1 MSNKQ
6 TQSFDVIVIGAGPAG
21 YSSAIR
27 CAQLGLKTAC
37 IDSWHDHKG
46 KRILGG
52 TYLNAGCV
60 ASIALLESAKIYHS
74 LHHNLK
80 EHGIQAGP
88 VTVDI
93 AQMMQR
99 KNNIVDR
106 LSQQIADSFAEHK
119 IDCIQ
124 AKAKLLNERQVEIT
138 QLNKTVPSILEAKH
152 IILASG
158 SSPIDLSCAPI
169 DNEFIIDSTMALNL
183 GRVPKRLA
191 IIGAGVIGL
200 ELASIWNRLGSETIL
215 LEAQES
221 FLSMTDHQIALEAYR
236 IYSEQRLELRLGA
249 RVIAAKKG
257 SKKASLEHS
266 RKVTVEYQDND
277 GTHALRVDKLI
288 VASGRKP
295 NTDNLAAAEADLL
308 LDENGYVHVDE
319 NCRTTLPGVYAIG
332 DLTILGPM
340 IAHKGIE
347 EGQFVAEQ
355 IAGIHNPVNYGLLP
369 SVIFT
374 DPEIAWVGQTEQAL
388 RAIGE
393 PIKIG
398 TFPLNATARAQAVG
412 KTEGMVKIIAH
423 AETDTILGIHIIGTQ
438 ASEMIAEAVLA
449 MEFSAS
455 SEDLARTIHAHPTLA
470 KALHGAA
477 LTLKK
482 QNLTPFDML
491 RTAHAIN
498 TSCF

>member
-1 MSNKQ
+1 MAKKQ
-6 TQSFDVIVIGAGPAG
+6 AKLFDVIVVGAGPAG

-37 IDSWHDHKG
+37 IDNWCDTKG
-46 KRILGG
+46 RSSLGG

-74 LHHNLK
+74 LNHNLK
-80 EHGIQAGP
+80 EHGIQAGT
-88 VTVDI
+88 VAVDI

-99 KNNIVDR
+99 KNDIVDT
-106 LSQQIADSFAEHK
+106 LSRQIADSFAEHK

-124 AKAKLLNERQVEIT
+124 AEARLLNERQVEIT
-138 QLNKTVPSILEAKH
+138 PADQTGISILEAKH

-158 SSPIDLSCAPI
+158 SSPIDLPCAPI

-183 GRVPKRLA
+183 DAVPKRLA

-200 ELASIWNRLGSETIL
+200 ELAEIWNRLGAETIL
-215 LEAQES
+215 LEAQET
-221 FLSMTDHQIALEAYR
+221 FLSLADQQIALEAYR
-236 IYSEQRLELRLGA
+236 IYSEQGLELRLGA
-249 RVIAAKKG
+249 RVTSAKKG
-257 SKKASLEHS
+257 SK
-266 RKVTVEYQDND
+266 KVTVEYQDSE

-295 NTDNLAAAEADLL
+295 NTENLAAAEADLL

-332 DLTILGPM
+332 DLTLLGPM

-347 EGQFVAEQ
+347 EGLFVAEQ
-355 IAGIHNPVNYGLLP
+355 IAGLHNPVNYALLP
-369 SVIFT
+369 CVIFT

-388 RAIGE
+388 RAMGE

-398 TFPLNATARAQAVG
+398 TYPLNATARAQAVG

-423 AETDTILGIHIIGTQ
+423 AESDAILGVHIIGTH

-477 LTLKK
+477 LVLKNK
-482 QNLTPFDML
+482 
-491 RTAHAIN
+491 I
-498 TSCF
+498 

>member
-1 MSNKQ
+1 MSKKQ
-6 TQSFDVIVIGAGPAG
+6 PKSFDVIVIGAGPAG

-37 IDSWHDHKG
+37 IDNWHDEEG
-46 KRILGG
+46 QSSLGG

-60 ASIALLESAKIYHS
+60 ASIALLESAKIYQS
-74 LHHNLK
+74 INHNLK
-80 EHGIQAGP
+80 EHGIQAEA
-88 VTVDI
+88 VSVDI
-93 AQMMQR
+93 ALMMQR
-99 KNNIVDR
+99 KNNIIDA
-106 LSQQIADSFAEHK
+106 LSRQIADSFAHYK

-124 AKAKLLNERQVEIT
+124 AEAKLLNERRVEIT
-138 QLNKTVPSILEAKH
+138 PTDHSAVSIIEAKH
-152 IILASG
+152 IVLATG
-158 SSPIDLSCAPI
+158 SSPVDLSCAPI
-169 DNEFIIDSTMALNL
+169 DNEFIIDTAMALNL
-183 GRVPKRLA
+183 DAVPKRLA
-191 IIGAGVIGL
+191 IIGAGIIGL
-200 ELASIWNRLGSETIL
+200 ELAGIWNRLGAETIL

-221 FLSMTDHQIALEAYR
+221 FLGLADQQIAREAYR
-236 IYSEQRLELRLGA
+236 IYTEQGLELRLGA
-249 RVIAAKKG
+249 RVISAKKG
-257 SKKASLEHS
+257 SK
-266 RKVTVEYQDND
+266 KVTVEYQDSE

-295 NTDNLAAAEADLL
+295 NTENLAAAEANLL

-332 DLTILGPM
+332 DLTLLGPM

-347 EGQFVAEQ
+347 EGLFVAEQ
-355 IAGIHNPVNYGLLP
+355 IAGLHNPVNYDLLP
-369 SVIFT
+369 SVVFT

-388 RAIGE
+388 RAMGE

-398 TFPLNATARAQAVG
+398 TYPLKSTARAQAMG
-412 KTEGMVKIIAH
+412 QTEGMVKIIAH
-423 AETDTILGIHIIGTQ
+423 AETDALLGIHIIGTQ

-477 LTLKK
+477 LTLKNK
-482 QNLTPFDML
+482 K
-491 RTAHAIN
+491 
-498 TSCF
+498 

>member
-1 MSNKQ
+1 MSKKQ
-6 TQSFDVIVIGAGPAG
+6 AKSFDVIVIGAGPAG

-37 IDSWHDHKG
+37 IDNWHDEEG
-46 KRILGG
+46 QSSLGG

-60 ASIALLESAKIYHS
+60 ASIALLESAKIYQS
-74 LHHNLK
+74 INHNLK
-80 EHGIQAGP
+80 EHGIQAEA
-88 VTVDI
+88 VSVDI
-93 AQMMQR
+93 ALMMQR
-99 KNNIVDR
+99 KNNIIDA
-106 LSQQIADSFAEHK
+106 LSRQIADSFAHCK

-124 AKAKLLNERQVEIT
+124 AEAKLLNERRVEIT
-138 QLNKTVPSILEAKH
+138 PTDHSAVSIIEAKH
-152 IILASG
+152 IVLATG
-158 SSPIDLSCAPI
+158 SSPVDLSCAPI
-169 DNEFIIDSTMALNL
+169 DNEFIIDTAMALNL
-183 GRVPKRLA
+183 DAVPKRLA
-191 IIGAGVIGL
+191 IIGAGIIGL
-200 ELASIWNRLGSETIL
+200 ELAGIWNRLGAETIL

-221 FLSMTDHQIALEAYR
+221 FLGLADQQIAREAYR
-236 IYSEQRLELRLGA
+236 IYTEQGLELRLGA
-249 RVIAAKKG
+249 RVISAKKG
-257 SKKASLEHS
+257 SK
-266 RKVTVEYQDND
+266 KVTVEYQDSE

-295 NTDNLAAAEADLL
+295 NTENLAAAEANLL

-332 DLTILGPM
+332 DLTLLGPM

-347 EGQFVAEQ
+347 EGLFVAEQ
-355 IAGIHNPVNYGLLP
+355 IAGLHNPVNYDLLP
-369 SVIFT
+369 SVVFT

-388 RAIGE
+388 RAMGE

-398 TFPLNATARAQAVG
+398 TFPLKATARAQAMG
-412 KTEGMVKIIAH
+412 QTEGMVKIIAH
-423 AETDTILGIHIIGTQ
+423 AETDALLGIHIIGTQ

-477 LTLKK
+477 LTLKNK
-482 QNLTPFDML
+482 K
-491 RTAHAIN
+491 
-498 TSCF
+498 

>member
-1 MSNKQ
+1 MSKKQ
-6 TQSFDVIVIGAGPAG
+6 AKSFDVIVIGAGPAG

-37 IDSWHDHKG
+37 IDNWHDEEG
-46 KRILGG
+46 QSSLGG

-60 ASIALLESAKIYHS
+60 ASIALLESAKIYQSINHS
-74 LHHNLK
+74 LK
-80 EHGIQAGP
+80 EHGIQAEA
-88 VTVDI
+88 VSVDI
-93 AQMMQR
+93 ALMMQR
-99 KNNIVDR
+99 KNNIIDA
-106 LSQQIADSFAEHK
+106 LSRQIADSFAHYK

-124 AKAKLLNERQVEIT
+124 AEAKLLNERRVEIT
-138 QLNKTVPSILEAKH
+138 PTDHSAVSIIEAKH
-152 IILASG
+152 IVLATG
-158 SSPIDLSCAPI
+158 SSPVDLSCAPI
-169 DNEFIIDSTMALNL
+169 DNEFIIDTAMALNL
-183 GRVPKRLA
+183 DAVPKRLA
-191 IIGAGVIGL
+191 IIGAGIIGL
-200 ELASIWNRLGSETIL
+200 ELAGIWNRLGAETIL

-221 FLSMTDHQIALEAYR
+221 FLGLADQQIAREAYR
-236 IYSEQRLELRLGA
+236 IYTEQGLELRLGA
-249 RVIAAKKG
+249 RVISAKKG
-257 SKKASLEHS
+257 SK
-266 RKVTVEYQDND
+266 KVTVEYQDSE

-295 NTDNLAAAEADLL
+295 NTEHLAAAEANLL

-332 DLTILGPM
+332 DLTLLGPM

-347 EGQFVAEQ
+347 EGLFVAEQ
-355 IAGIHNPVNYGLLP
+355 IAGLHNPVNYDLLP
-369 SVIFT
+369 SVVFT

-388 RAIGE
+388 RAMGE

-398 TFPLNATARAQAVG
+398 TFPLKATARAQAMG
-412 KTEGMVKIIAH
+412 QTEGMVKIIAH
-423 AETDTILGIHIIGTQ
+423 AETDALLGIHIIGTQ

-477 LTLKK
+477 LTLKNK
-482 QNLTPFDML
+482 K
-491 RTAHAIN
+491 
-498 TSCF
+498 

>member
-1 MSNKQ
+1 MSKKHIN
-6 TQSFDVIVIGAGPAG
+6 TAFDVIVIGAGPAG

-37 IDSWHDHKG
+37 IDNWHNKNGKG
-46 KRILGG
+46 NLGG

-60 ASIALLESAKIYHS
+60 ASIALLESAKIYQSITHK
-74 LHHNLK
+74 LK
-80 EHGIQAGP
+80 THGLQAEA
-88 VTVDI
+88 VTLDI
-93 AQMMQR
+93 ALMMQR
-99 KNNIVDR
+99 KNNIVDA
-106 LSQQIADSFAEHK
+106 LSKQIADSFATYK
-119 IDCIQ
+119 IDCIK
-124 AKAKLLNERQVEIT
+124 AEAKLLNERQVEIT
-138 QLNKTVPSILEAKH
+138 PIDQSASAILEAKH

-158 SSPIDLSCAPI
+158 SSPIDSPCAPI

-183 GRVPKRLA
+183 DAVPKRLA

-200 ELASIWNRLGSETIL
+200 ELASIWNRLGAETIL
-215 LEAQES
+215 LEAQDT
-221 FLSMTDHQIALEAYR
+221 FLSLTDQQIALEAYR
-236 IYSEQRLELRLGA
+236 IYTEQGLELRLGT
-249 RVIAAKKG
+249 RVISAKKG
-257 SKKASLEHS
+257 NK
-266 RKVTVEYQDND
+266 KVTVEYQDND

-295 NTDNLAAAEADLL
+295 NSENLASAEADLL

-319 NCRTTLPGVYAIG
+319 NCRTNLPGVYAIG
-332 DLTILGPM
+332 DLTLLGPM

-347 EGQFVAEQ
+347 EGLFVAEQ
-355 IAGIHNPVNYGLLP
+355 IGGRHNPINYDLLP

-374 DPEIAWVGQTEQAL
+374 EPEIAWVGQSEQAL
-388 RAIGE
+388 RAMGE
-393 PIKIG
+393 SIKIG
-398 TFPLNATARAQAVG
+398 TYPLNTTARAQATG

-423 AETDTILGIHIIGTQ
+423 AETDALLGVHIIGTQ

-477 LTLKK
+477 IALKNK
-482 QNLTPFDML
+482 T
-491 RTAHAIN
+491 
-498 TSCF
+498 

>member
-1 MSNKQ
+1 MSKKHIN
-6 TQSFDVIVIGAGPAG
+6 TAFDVIVIGAGPAG

-37 IDSWHDHKG
+37 IDNWHNKNGKG
-46 KRILGG
+46 NLGG

-60 ASIALLESAKIYHS
+60 ASIALLESAKIYQSITHK
-74 LHHNLK
+74 LK
-80 EHGIQAGP
+80 THGLQAEA
-88 VTVDI
+88 VTLDI
-93 AQMMQR
+93 ALMMQR
-99 KNNIVDR
+99 KNNIVDA
-106 LSQQIADSFAEHK
+106 LSKQIADSFATYK
-119 IDCIQ
+119 IDCIK
-124 AKAKLLNERQVEIT
+124 AEAKLLNERRVEIT
-138 QLNKTVPSILEAKH
+138 PIDQSAVAILEAKH

-158 SSPIDLSCAPI
+158 SSPIDSPCTPI

-183 GRVPKRLA
+183 DAVPKRLA

-200 ELASIWNRLGSETIL
+200 ELASIWNRLGAETIL
-215 LEAQES
+215 LEAQDT
-221 FLSMTDHQIALEAYR
+221 FLSLTDQQIALEAYR
-236 IYSEQRLELRLGA
+236 IYTEQGLELRLGT
-249 RVIAAKKG
+249 RVISAKKG
-257 SKKASLEHS
+257 NK
-266 RKVTVEYQDND
+266 KVTVEYQDND

-295 NTDNLAAAEADLL
+295 NSENLASAEADLL

-319 NCRTTLPGVYAIG
+319 NCRTNLPGVYAIG
-332 DLTILGPM
+332 DLTLLGPM

-347 EGQFVAEQ
+347 EGLFVAEQ
-355 IAGIHNPVNYGLLP
+355 IGGRHNPINYDLLP

-374 DPEIAWVGQTEQAL
+374 EPEIAWVGQSEQAL
-388 RAIGE
+388 RAMGE
-393 PIKIG
+393 SIKIG
-398 TFPLNATARAQAVG
+398 TYSLNATARAQATG

-423 AETDTILGIHIIGTQ
+423 AETDALLGVHIIGTQ

-477 LTLKK
+477 IALKNK
-482 QNLTPFDML
+482 T
-491 RTAHAIN
+491 
-498 TSCF
+498 

>member
-1 MSNKQ
+1 MSKKQ
-6 TQSFDVIVIGAGPAG
+6 VKSFDVIVIGAGPAG

-37 IDSWHDHKG
+37 IDNWHDEEG
-46 KRILGG
+46 QSSLGG

-60 ASIALLESAKIYHS
+60 ASIALLESAKIYQS
-74 LHHNLK
+74 INHNLK
-80 EHGIQAGP
+80 EHGIQSEA
-88 VTVDI
+88 VSVDI
-93 AQMMQR
+93 ALMMQR
-99 KNNIVDR
+99 KNNIIDA
-106 LSQQIADSFAEHK
+106 LSRQIADSFAHYK

-124 AKAKLLNERQVEIT
+124 AEAKLLNERRVEIT
-138 QLNKTVPSILEAKH
+138 PTDHSAVSIIEAKH
-152 IILASG
+152 IVLATG
-158 SSPIDLSCAPI
+158 SSPVDLSCAPI
-169 DNEFIIDSTMALNL
+169 DNEFIIDTAMALNL
-183 GRVPKRLA
+183 DAVPKRLA
-191 IIGAGVIGL
+191 IIGAGIIGL
-200 ELASIWNRLGSETIL
+200 ELAGIWNRLGAETIL

-221 FLSMTDHQIALEAYR
+221 FLGLADQQIAREAYR
-236 IYSEQRLELRLGA
+236 IYTEQGLELRLGA
-249 RVIAAKKG
+249 RVISAKKG
-257 SKKASLEHS
+257 SK
-266 RKVTVEYQDND
+266 KVTVEYQDSE

-295 NTDNLAAAEADLL
+295 NTEHLAAAEANLL

-332 DLTILGPM
+332 DLTLLGPM

-347 EGQFVAEQ
+347 EGLFVAEQ
-355 IAGIHNPVNYGLLP
+355 IAGLHNPVNYDLLP
-369 SVIFT
+369 SVVFT

-388 RAIGE
+388 RAMGE

-398 TFPLNATARAQAVG
+398 TFPLKATARAQAMG
-412 KTEGMVKIIAH
+412 QTEGMVKIIAH
-423 AETDTILGIHIIGTQ
+423 AETDALLGIHIIGTQ

-477 LTLKK
+477 LTLKNK
-482 QNLTPFDML
+482 K
-491 RTAHAIN
+491 
-498 TSCF
+498 

>member
-1 MSNKQ
+1 MAKKQ
-6 TQSFDVIVIGAGPAG
+6 AKLFDVIVIGAGPAG

-37 IDSWHDHKG
+37 IDNWCDTKG
-46 KRILGG
+46 RSSLGG

-74 LHHNLK
+74 LNHVLI
-80 EHGIQAGP
+80 EHGIRTEA
-88 VTVDI
+88 VSVDI

-99 KNNIVDR
+99 KNDIVDS
-106 LSQQIADSFAEHK
+106 LSRQIADSFAEYK

-124 AKAKLLNERQVEIT
+124 AEAKLLNERQVQIT
-138 QLNKTVPSILEAKH
+138 PADQSGVSILEAKH
-152 IILASG
+152 IILATG
-158 SSPIDLSCAPI
+158 SSPIDLPCAPI

-183 GRVPKRLA
+183 DAVPKRLA

-200 ELASIWNRLGSETIL
+200 ELAGIWNRLGAETIL
-215 LEAQES
+215 LEAQET
-221 FLSMTDHQIALEAYR
+221 FLSLADQQIALEAYR
-236 IYSEQRLELRLGA
+236 IYTEQGLELRLGA
-249 RVIAAKKG
+249 RVISAKKG
-257 SKKASLEHS
+257 SKK
-266 RKVTVEYQDND
+266 VTLEYQDSE

-295 NTDNLAAAEADLL
+295 NTENLAAAEADLL

-332 DLTILGPM
+332 DLTLLGPM

-347 EGQFVAEQ
+347 EGLFVAEQ
-355 IAGIHNPVNYGLLP
+355 IAGLYNPVNYELLP
-369 SVIFT
+369 CVIFT

-388 RAIGE
+388 RAMGE

-398 TFPLNATARAQAVG
+398 TYPLNATARAQAAG

-423 AETDTILGIHIIGTQ
+423 AETDAILGIHIIGTQ

-477 LTLKK
+477 LSL
-482 QNLTPFDML
+482 NNP
-491 RTAHAIN
+491 I
-498 TSCF
+498 